1 MFYADVILLKPP
13 VFKRLTGVLPDTF
26 LAMCTALEQHLPTGG
41 RPATHCLQ
49 DRLLITLMYWREH
62 RTLAHIGQTYG
73 LSESAVCR
81 TIHAVEI
88 ALLRSGK
95 FTLPGKKAL
104 VKSDIIFEVVEM
116 DTTECPVERPK
127 KSKRRVTA
135 AKRSTIPKKPRWS
148 PTREPGVF

>member
-1 MFYADVILLKPP
+1 
-13 VFKRLTGVLPDTF
+13 
-26 LAMCTALEQHLPTGG
+26 
-41 RPATHCLQ
+41 
-49 DRLLITLMYWREH
+49 MYWREH
-62 RTLAHIGQTYG
+62 RTQAHIGQTYG

-104 VKSDIIFEVVEM
+104 VKSDIIFEVVVM
-116 DTTECPVERPK
+116 DATECPVERPK